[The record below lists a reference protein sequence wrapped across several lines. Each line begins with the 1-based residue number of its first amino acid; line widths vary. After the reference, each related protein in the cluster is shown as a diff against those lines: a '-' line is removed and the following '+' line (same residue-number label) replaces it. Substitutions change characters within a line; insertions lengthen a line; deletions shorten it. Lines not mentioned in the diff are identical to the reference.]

1 MTEGGNMKRVSIL
14 AIAFLS
20 ASLAQV
26 GLAQVGS
33 PTYIDSSTQ
42 TKQEKPSP
50 NKDKPTQK
58 AKAKST
64 KPPIKAETGKKTTTS
79 QDDAYA
85 LAAKKGN
92 TEPAAPPK

>member
-1 MTEGGNMKRVSIL
+1 MKRVSIL

-20 ASLAQV
+20 ASMALV
-26 GLAQVGS
+26 GLGQVGS
-33 PTYIDSSTQ
+33 PTNTDSSSQ
-42 TKQEKPSP
+42 PKQEKPSP
-50 NKDKPTQK
+50 NKDKQTQK

-64 KPPIKAETGKKTTTS
+64 KTPIKAETGKKTTTS